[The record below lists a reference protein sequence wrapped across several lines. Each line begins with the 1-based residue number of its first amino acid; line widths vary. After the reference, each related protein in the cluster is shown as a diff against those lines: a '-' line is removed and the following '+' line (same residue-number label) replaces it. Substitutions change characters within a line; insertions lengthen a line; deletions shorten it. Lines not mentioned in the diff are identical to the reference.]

1 LKKNR
6 YGGAAICLR
15 RYLKNFELV
24 RKKRPY
30 LESFLPSD
38 ERTEATNAKE
48 AAATK
53 DEGLDEKAIARAVE
67 SGLNAALNK
76 ITTKIFSFIY
86 VGLLVFFGIYL
97 VYNYGLTI
105 LGFLAAAVYM
115 VGHGIGIW

>member
-1 LKKNR
+1 V
-6 YGGAAICLR
+6 GR
-15 RYLKNFELV
+15 RPVEEVLKNFELV

-38 ERTEATNAKE
+38 VRTEATNAKE

-53 DEGLDEKAIARAVE
+53 DDSVDEKAIARAVE
-67 SGLNAALNK
+67 SGLNIAVNK
-76 ITTKIFSFIY
+76 ISNKIFRFIY

-97 VYNYGLTI
+97 VYNYGLTV

-115 VGHGIGIW
+115 VGHGAGIW